1 MAVAQINVGFQ
12 VNVKELS
19 EKLNQ
24 AAGELEKHKA
34 KFQEVGSAIGQA
46 GMYVGR
52 YVDQMAGTVITT
64 IGGVVT
70 FIPEIISGVT
80 KLNAVLVANPWI
92 ALATAITA
100 VGAALY
106 FYTKKGNEAMQIRKM
121 LNDVNAEALKNTAQ
135 ERAEIDSLL
144 SVAKDEGA
152 LRQDRLNAVKKLNS
166 ISPEYLGNIELET
179 INTKETLNA
188 VNQYVEALNSKARVQ
203 ALVSKKTELY
213 QQQIEEETRAVERFQ
228 PVADGLSRVF
238 KGQEGVV
245 ITTKEQLEEYIKT
258 LSLTTEEANQFRKA
272 YQMQLQLLD
281 AGRLKFQKKIEVLD
295 QYTRAQQKAQGTVET
310 LSEGTIGY
318 YEKEIR
324 YFENLQKNAA
334 VSAAQHKLYANEILK
349 YKNKIAAIEGPK
361 VKSNS
366 KELEKVKINTIKFY
380 ESQISALKK
389 YQQEEAVTVDQ
400 FAETANKIQVIH
412 QKIDAITGKREKQM
426 SIEIDT
432 APIEGSIM
440 ALERQK
446 KVLEDQMAV
455 VKSWGGEFTL
465 QYDVL
470 KNKLQDIEFEIKVKT
485 DDAGLSLAKFDESY
499 NRFIEGR
506 ENASKAG
513 QKIIEEGEETNKR
526 MTEAIGSS
534 LLTLGTALADGL
546 GGGEEAMK
554 RFTLIMIQEIVKI
567 IAMSQAS
574 AQAQAIEGAVAS
586 TKSTG
591 IGALFAM
598 PGFIAAAL
606 GMVASAFAGIPKF
619 ANGGVVSGP
628 VLGLMGEY
636 AGASSNPEVIAPL
649 NKLKEMIEPAGGNT
663 YVTLGGGF
671 KLTGSDLQ
679 LVLDRNTTRSKRVK

>member
-92 ALATAITA
+92 ALATAIA
-100 VGAALY
+100 AAGAALY

-203 ALVSKKTELY
+203 ALVSRKTELY

-238 KGQEGVV
+238 KGQEGVI

-258 LSLTTEEANQFRKA
+258 LSLTTEEANEFRKA

-400 FAETANKIQVIH
+400 FAETANKIQAIQ

-526 MTEAIGSS
+526 MTEAIGGS
-534 LLTLGTALADGL
+534 LLTLGSALADGL

-554 RFTLIMIQEIVKI
+554 RFTLIMIQEIIKI

-636 AGASSNPEVIAPL
+636 AGAASNPEVIAPL
-649 NKLKEMIEPAGGNT
+649 NKLKEMIEPAGGST
-663 YVTLGGGF
+663 IVTLGGGF

>member
-80 KLNAVLVANPWI
+80 KLNAVLMANPWI

-100 VGAALY
+100 AGAALY

-238 KGQEGVV
+238 KGQEGVI

-295 QYTRAQQKAQGTVET
+295 QYTRAQQKAQGTVEA

-349 YKNKIAAIEGPK
+349 YKSKIAAIEGPK

-400 FAETANKIQVIH
+400 FAETANKIQVIQ

-470 KNKLQDIEFEIKVKT
+470 KNKLQDIEFEIKVKA

-526 MTEAIGSS
+526 MTEAIGGS
-534 LLTLGTALADGL
+534 LLTLGSALADGL

-554 RFTLIMIQEIVKI
+554 RFTLIMIQEIIKI

-636 AGASSNPEVIAPL
+636 AGVSSNPEVIAPL